1 MVEFN
6 KALREELASVNLQ
19 INEILKGDVKEDD
32 AWALLEYLKRKRLR
46 LNFQVS
52 CPHRLREVGVDGR
65 TITVCSVCN
74 AVKE

>member
-19 INEILKGDVKEDD
+19 INEILKGDVKDDD
-32 AWALLEYLKRKRLR
+32 AYILLEYLKRKRLR

-52 CPHRLREVGVDGR
+52 CPHRLQEIEVDSK
-65 TITVCSVCN
+65 ILTVCSVCN

>member
-52 CPHRLREVGVDGR
+52 CPHRLREIVVDSK
-65 TITVCSVCN
+65 ILTVCSVCN